1 MFERIIVNI
10 FRYSREPALGRF
22 LAERYYVTF
31 AYGMSRLSVCLSV
44 RPSVCLSVCL
54 WRCCTLGRDLNF

>member
-54 WRCCTLGRDLNF
+54 